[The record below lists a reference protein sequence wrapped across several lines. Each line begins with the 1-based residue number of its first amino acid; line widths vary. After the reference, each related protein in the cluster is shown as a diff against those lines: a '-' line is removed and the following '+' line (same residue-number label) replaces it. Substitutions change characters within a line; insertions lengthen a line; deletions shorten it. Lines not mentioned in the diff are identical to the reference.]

1 MSSQNLATFTKRK
14 SRKTQIY
21 TIRNKRED
29 FTDTNG
35 IQETI
40 RTYLKN

>member
-1 MSSQNLATFTKRK
+1 MTSQHLANFTKRK

-21 TIRNKRED
+21 TIRNKREY

-35 IQETI
+35 IQETT